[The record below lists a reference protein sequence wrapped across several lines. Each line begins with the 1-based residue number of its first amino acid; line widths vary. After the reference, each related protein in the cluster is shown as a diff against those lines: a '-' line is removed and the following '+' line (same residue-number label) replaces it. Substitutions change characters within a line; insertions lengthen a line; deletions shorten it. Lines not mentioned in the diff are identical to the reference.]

1 MGYYIVVFFNK
12 KYDIF
17 FVKKLLIKYKI
28 YCIIISRKEQN
39 MQKEKP
45 VKPRGVKKGETPQW
59 NVGRKKIESKI
70 KYTSKSISLPTEKW
84 DELEIKAQEQG
95 MTKNKLVAD
104 LIEKYLKKNRRKNEK
119 NKTKK

>member
-1 MGYYIVVFFNK
+1 MKTKASRKTMPQINMPCFYLKITKTFPS
-12 KYDIF
+12 DI
-17 FVKKLLIKYKI
+17 
-28 YCIIISRKEQN
+28 IIIS
-39 MQKEKP
+39 
-45 VKPRGVKKGETPQW
+45 
-59 NVGRKKIESKI
+59 IESKI

-95 MTKNKLVAD
+95 ITKNKLVAD

>member
-1 MGYYIVVFFNK
+1 M
-12 KYDIF
+12 
-17 FVKKLLIKYKI
+17 
-28 YCIIISRKEQN
+28 E
-39 MQKEKP
+39 KEKP
-45 VKPRGVKKGETPQW
+45 VKPRGEKKGETTQW

>member
-12 KYDIF
+12 KYDIL

-39 MQKEKP
+39 MEKEKP

-95 MTKNKLVAD
+95 MTNYDLGAD
-104 LIEKYLKKNRRKNEK
+104 LIEHYLNKNRRQMEK